1 MKGYDCTMSPSQ
13 IRFSA
18 AMFMSAIGVWWFA
31 YDVMWADVWL
41 IVNGA
46 KGTWIALATIA
57 LLGEFVVRAYRWRVL
72 LRPLGTDVRII
83 DLWSASVI
91 GAAVNTLLPLRA
103 GEVAKPMVAA
113 RRTGHRLSTLF
124 ATNVMERVFD
134 LLGMVS
140 VLVIMVFLLPESPG
154 DDTLVANLHR
164 YGSLLGFG
172 ALAALGIFFTLATRQ
187 VAARGIF
194 ERILKVAPS
203 PVQRPF
209 LALFDGFVVG
219 LGSTRDRQALLTA
232 GALSVVMWL
241 NGAMA
246 IWFLFQAFG
255 FQLPFAAACFTGVA
269 IALTV
274 ALPQAPGFIG
284 VFHVAIEKTMVLWG
298 IPDNESKSFALI
310 FWMVSFVPVT
320 VVGMAVMWREGLSFS
335 DMKVDAEE

>member
-1 MKGYDCTMSPSQ
+1 
-13 IRFSA
+13 
-18 AMFMSAIGVWWFA
+18 
-31 YDVMWADVWL
+31 
-41 IVNGA
+41 
-46 KGTWIALATIA
+46 
-57 LLGEFVVRAYRWRVL
+57 
-72 LRPLGTDVRII
+72 
-83 DLWSASVI
+83 
-91 GAAVNTLLPLRA
+91 
-103 GEVAKPMVAA
+103 
-113 RRTGHRLSTLF
+113 
-124 ATNVMERVFD
+124 
-134 LLGMVS
+134 

-203 PVQRPF
+203 PVQKPF
-209 LALFDGFVVG
+209 LALFDGFVLG